1 MVEDYTF
8 QANGDQVDPL
18 LADDALSLA
27 QFEMHLALYR
37 SLVYEQ
43 HSRANY
49 SCPTPVY
56 ESLP

>member
-1 MVEDYTF
+1 MVEDDPF
-8 QANGDQVDPL
+8 QANDDQLDPL
-18 LADDALSLA
+18 LADGALSLA

-43 HSRANY
+43 HNPANY
-49 SCPTPVY
+49 FCPTPIP